1 MQKLNCTDPGKEF
14 TSTDT
19 PNSYGRRNKLFLR
32 WKVRDRK
39 YYSCKDQS
47 SFPFFE
53 SKLMYKVHLKCL
65 TGTRISRKIIMN
77 GEFSKYLYI
86 SYSVKLYYMQK
97 RGKIRQYYKNS
108 YQLKTFGQKIHNRP
122 LIMMCRTTKS
132 ARVLERRISTQAKL
146 FFV

>member
-1 MQKLNCTDPGKEF
+1 MRCSFTAAIYEQDHAFKQCIHTIASIYKYWNLIIFWNPSSVQKLNCTDPEKEF
-14 TSTDT
+14 TSANT

-77 GEFSKYLYI
+77 GKFSIYLYI

-97 RGKIRQYYKNS
+97 RGKIR
-108 YQLKTFGQKIHNRP
+108 
-122 LIMMCRTTKS
+122 
-132 ARVLERRISTQAKL
+132 
-146 FFV
+146 